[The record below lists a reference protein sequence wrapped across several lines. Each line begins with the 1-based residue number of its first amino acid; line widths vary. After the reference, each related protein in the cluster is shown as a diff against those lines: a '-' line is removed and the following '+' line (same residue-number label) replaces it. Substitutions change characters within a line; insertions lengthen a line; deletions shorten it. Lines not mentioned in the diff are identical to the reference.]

1 MPARSTLA
9 SAVASSSS
17 RGITAP
23 ARPTP
28 WRCRVTR
35 RFAPG
40 GLALPMLVLWSVL
53 AMIGCQPAPPTPG
66 SGRSDATTNGGAAS
80 STGPSGDAQ
89 KSDVQK
95 SDASAGPAAN
105 EPLRVLVVDDPALG
119 QAIARQWRA
128 HAQQQLT
135 IVNARSTTVD
145 DKTADADVMIFPSA
159 FLGQMVVNRWI
170 VPWPRP
176 WQPAGDRSVATSAS
190 GTDEEYRW
198 NDVLPFLRRQE
209 LRWGEQQYGVSFGS
223 PLLMLL
229 YRQDLLTAWG
239 LEAPRTWTDYLAL
252 LPKIDE
258 KLQAAR
264 AAGERGEATGIAGPV
279 PSHATLLPLTPGW
292 AARCLLA
299 WAAPYARH
307 PNQYSTFFQFVT
319 MEPLIARP
327 PFERAL
333 QELLEATRYAPEEA
347 WTHSPDDVMRRFLA
361 GDAVLAWSWPSAA
374 RNVDPAAEPVSNPA
388 GGANSVA
395 DSNAAG
401 KPFSFGI
408 RSLPG
413 STTVY
418 QVSEARWEDRAVP
431 GEVPLFGVAGRVG
444 AVARRSRSPE
454 ASCNLLLWLTGQEQ
468 AARVAAKSSF
478 ATASRLSQLSNGAD
492 QWVDAPLAANA
503 TQFAAAMQASQQ
515 SPDAL
520 MMPRIPGETR
530 YLDALDL
537 AIRQARAGDT
547 PPAAALQQAAQE
559 WTRITEEFGK
569 DAQRKAY
576 TESLGLTAP

>member
-1 MPARSTLA
+1 M
-9 SAVASSSS
+9 
-17 RGITAP
+17 
-23 ARPTP
+23 
-28 WRCRVTR
+28 VTR

-53 AMIGCQPAPPTPG
+53 AILGCQPAPTPPG
-66 SGRSDATTNGGAAS
+66 SDRSATDATTNGGAAS

-89 KSDVQK
+89 KSD
-95 SDASAGPAAN
+95 ASAEPAAN

-135 IVNARSTTVD
+135 IVDARSTTLD
-145 DKTADADVMIFPSA
+145 DKTADADVMVFPSA
-159 FLGQMVVNRWI
+159 LLGQMVVNRWI

-176 WQPAGDRSVATSAS
+176 WQPAGDRSVTTSAS
-190 GTDEEYRW
+190 GADEEYRW

-223 PLLMLL
+223 PLLMLF

-252 LPKIDE
+252 LPKIDA

-264 AAGERGEATGIAGPV
+264 AAKERGEATGIAGPV

-347 WTHSPDDVMRRFLA
+347 WTQAPDDVMRRFLA

-374 RNVDPAAEPVSNPA
+374 RDGDAASQTGTDTA
-388 GGANSVA
+388 DSASSGANLAV

-413 STTVY
+413 STSVY
-418 QVSEARWEDRAVP
+418 QLSEARWEERAAP

-478 ATASRLSQLSNGAD
+478 ATAARLSQLSTRAD

-503 TQFAAAMQASQQ
+503 AQFAAAMQASQQ

-520 MMPRIPGETR
+520 MVPRIPGETR

-547 PPAAALQQAAQE
+547 PPATALQQAAQE
-559 WTRITEEFGK
+559 WNRITEEFGK
-569 DAQRKAY
+569 DSQRKAY
-576 TESLGLTAP
+576 AESLGLTAP